1 MENKEQRIW
10 FDILMYTILT
20 ICITYIIFHNQ
31 MQKYFSY
38 MIFIGYIV
46 ATTFKLVT
54 LIQVK
59 QNKVKKSN

>member
-10 FDILMYTILT
+10 FDILMYTILA